1 MKNAIEKKLLDVTA
15 GAISSLRAPQPGA
28 ALNDECLR
36 QWAATLP
43 AAAYVRS
50 LSTDV
55 GRSSTAA
62 VLALAGSVLAPS
74 VVPPSS
80 GSGRRGNAAERFYVA
95 AQLPWATLRAD
106 RLAELKSEL
115 RRREYSVN
123 TINQTLSAVRG
134 VLTQCWRAGELGSDE
149 LARLKESLKGV
160 RGSTMPAGRH
170 VEREELQRILE
181 QCLQD
186 VTVAGIRDALI
197 VCLLAAG
204 LRRAEVAAIQLEDFD
219 LRTGRLVVRGKG
231 NKQRETFILKAGQ
244 SAAIRWLEHRG
255 WDRGPLLRAVN
266 KHGSVSSKL
275 GMTSQA
281 IYNVLKKRAGGAG
294 VEVTPHDL
302 RRTMIGEAFSSG
314 FDIASIQA
322 LVGHASPATTSRYDR
337 RPMDYRRAIMSELAL
352 NDGQGG
358 VER

>member
-1 MKNAIEKKLLDVTA
+1 M
-15 GAISSLRAPQPGA
+15 
-28 ALNDECLR
+28 
-36 QWAATLP
+36 
-43 AAAYVRS
+43 
-50 LSTDV
+50 
-55 GRSSTAA
+55 
-62 VLALAGSVLAPS
+62 
-74 VVPPSS
+74 
-80 GSGRRGNAAERFYVA
+80 
-95 AQLPWATLRAD
+95 
-106 RLAELKSEL
+106 
-115 RRREYSVN
+115 
-123 TINQTLSAVRG
+123 
-134 VLTQCWRAGELGSDE
+134 
-149 LARLKESLKGV
+149 
-160 RGSTMPAGRH
+160 
-170 VEREELQRILE
+170 
-181 QCLQD
+181 
-186 VTVAGIRDALI
+186 
-197 VCLLAAG
+197 
-204 LRRAEVAAIQLEDFD
+204 
-219 LRTGRLVVRGKG
+219 VRGKG